1 MHNVTSLHLYGSHI
15 SAQHSITFNVAVVT
29 MVMHSACLHLLQSE
43 MNPKIITGPP
53 AKKFKR
59 INGYNLFFSNCVRS
73 NPEISTGMYV
83 RTYV

>member
-15 SAQHSITFNVAVVT
+15 SPSHYYGDAVVA
-29 MVMHSACLHLLQSE
+29 MVMHSALLQSE

-73 NPEISTGMYV
+73 HPEISTG
-83 RTYV
+83 TTQ